1 MILEIKFDQSYLGGS
16 NPPSPPITL
25 QAVTLLPDEASGN
38 LLTGLGGDLTPTRKI
53 TDDAIA
59 KLYVAKFTKLYVT

>member
-16 NPPSPPITL
+16 NSPSL

-38 LLTGLGGDLTPTRKI
+38 LLSGLGGDLTPTRKI

-59 KLYVAKFTKLYVT
+59 KLYVAEIY